1 MPATRTCASHLQYSA
16 GDSIGQRQR
25 QNLVIQPH
33 GIRPTT
39 WLFATRGNIAAS
51 VYSNPVPTK
60 VMVSHALSKKLV
72 PPTSD
77 AAEQQVRCIFKS
89 LWAQRDY
96 YRPKATDT
104 LSTFHARLM
113 AADGMGS
120 FQAGQVLADLKYVQ
134 LESAVDWWTFA
145 ASGPGRRR
153 GLNRVLGRTA
163 EAEWDEAEWFATLRW
178 LQTTIDPLIAAAGIL
193 RLHAQDAQ
201 NALCEF
207 DKYERVRLGQGR
219 VRPYTPP
226 QPR

>member
-1 MPATRTCASHLQYSA
+1 MHRKNDRVTRWVANNWRTLHASDPDLCFALTVFRRGFNWPETASELGYPAPWNPAHYVAVCH
-16 GDSIGQRQR
+16 
-25 QNLVIQPH
+25 
-33 GIRPTT
+33 
-39 WLFATRGNIAAS
+39 RGNIAAS

-163 EAEWDEAEWFATLRW
+163 EAEWDEAEWFATL
-178 LQTTIDPLIAAAGIL
+178 
-193 RLHAQDAQ
+193 
-201 NALCEF
+201 
-207 DKYERVRLGQGR
+207 
-219 VRPYTPP
+219 
-226 QPR
+226 

>member
-1 MPATRTCASHLQYSA
+1 MSFIRKVKRKGRVYLAEVENRRINGKVVQRHIRYVGREADGKTILAT
-16 GDSIGQRQR
+16 
-25 QNLVIQPH
+25 
-33 GIRPTT
+33 
-39 WLFATRGNIAAS
+39 
-51 VYSNPVPTK
+51 
-60 VMVSHALSKKLV
+60 
-72 PPTSD
+72 
-77 AAEQQVRCIFKS
+77 
-89 LWAQRDY
+89 
-96 YRPKATDT
+96 
-104 LSTFHARLM
+104 
-113 AADGMGS
+113 ADGMGS

-153 GLNRVLGRTA
+153 GLSRVLGRTA

-178 LQTTIDPLIAAAGIL
+178 LQTTLDPLIPAAGSL
-193 RLHAQDAQ
+193 RFYAQDAQ